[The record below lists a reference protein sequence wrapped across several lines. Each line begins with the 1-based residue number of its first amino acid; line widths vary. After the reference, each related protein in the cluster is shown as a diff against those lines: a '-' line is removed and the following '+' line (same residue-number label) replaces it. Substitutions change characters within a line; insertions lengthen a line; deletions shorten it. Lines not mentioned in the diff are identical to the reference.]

1 MSQKNEIKVS
11 VCVVT
16 YNQEDYIADCLDS
29 LISQQ
34 VNFGF
39 EIIVGEDF
47 STDSTRSIVKSYV
60 DNYPDLII
68 PLFYEENKGSVENV
82 KNVYKRAK
90 GKYIVHMDGDDLAL
104 PNKLQKQ
111 FDILEMHEDCNVC
124 THNAFRVDVNG
135 LLLENH
141 IEFPEGKYNLLNLF
155 QKLPFFTHS
164 TKMFRNKYSPEFWD
178 TLLSKPYIFD
188 SDIHIENAV
197 DGDIFHLDE
206 KLGKYRVGSGITNKN
221 RKYNPN
227 FPLAQIRGYERGMD
241 LFSNDP
247 KKLEIVK
254 YHYALSMLQQA
265 YNYAIYDKDRE
276 LFKYYVDKS
285 IQLKFIGVKQ
295 VVFKLATVFPLVFFK
310 FFELRNT
317 KRSK

>member
-1 MSQKNEIKVS
+1 
-11 VCVVT
+11 
-16 YNQEDYIADCLDS
+16 
-29 LISQQ
+29 
-34 VNFGF
+34 
-39 EIIVGEDF
+39 
-47 STDSTRSIVKSYV
+47 
-60 DNYPDLII
+60 
-68 PLFYEENKGSVENV
+68 
-82 KNVYKRAK
+82 
-90 GKYIVHMDGDDLAL
+90 
-104 PNKLQKQ
+104 
-111 FDILEMHEDCNVC
+111 
-124 THNAFRVDVNG
+124 
-135 LLLENH
+135 
-141 IEFPEGKYNLLNLF
+141 
-155 QKLPFFTHS
+155 
-164 TKMFRNKYSPEFWD
+164 MFRNKYSPEFWD

-310 FFELRNT
+310 FFDDTINGHIFFFFIINKISPNFLVEIIICSRRL
-317 KRSK
+317 